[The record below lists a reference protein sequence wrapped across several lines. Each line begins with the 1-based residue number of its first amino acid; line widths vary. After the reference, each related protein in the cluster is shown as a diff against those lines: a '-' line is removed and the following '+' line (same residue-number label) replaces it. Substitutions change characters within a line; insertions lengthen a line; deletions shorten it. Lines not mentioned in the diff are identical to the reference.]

1 MPSADFC
8 AAFGGSPPSR
18 QSDHKGHGRQRRR
31 PPEVSL
37 TAFRTQPPE
46 FTWGALDGY
55 GLRESHARSSRAR
68 PPRIRF
74 LYIGSCVCST
84 LPSDPTSRLVTP
96 LRLATLHLH
105 QVGRGLSP
113 PSDQTC
119 SAQVGQAFQPVIF
132 LFVCEKTDRLESLSH
147 LQITRR
153 SHRCP
158 PPLPYLPS
166 CQIFTGPPDLPRC
179 PKVEGKSVA
188 NGSSSDRSRLFSCL
202 PCGPGKSLR
211 VDPSAPQTP
220 LGMTE

>member
-68 PPRIRF
+68 PPQIRF

-96 LRLATLHLH
+96 LRLATHLH

-119 SAQVGQAFQPVIF
+119 SAQVGQASLPV
-132 LFVCEKTDRLESLSH
+132 EDARASLLAPPFPTFH
-147 LQITRR
+147 R
-153 SHRCP
+153 SN
-158 PPLPYLPS
+158 
-166 CQIFTGPPDLPRC
+166 GVVPDLRPAL
-179 PKVEGKSVA
+179 PGISDNVIKLLGKLPIIANDPVEGLILPDAPKA
-188 NGSSSDRSRLFSCL
+188 LMLALHLPGGERL
-202 PCGPGKSLR
+202 PGMQNRFEL
-211 VDPSAPQTP
+211 VPNTA
-220 LGMTE
+220 

>member
-84 LPSDPTSRLVTP
+84 LPLDPTSRLVTP

-132 LFVCEKTDRLESLSH
+132 ALFRKRQAGKPV
-147 LQITRR
+147 
-153 SHRCP
+153 
-158 PPLPYLPS
+158 PLPERWAL
-166 CQIFTGPPDLPRC
+166 
-179 PKVEGKSVA
+179 A
-188 NGSSSDRSRLFSCL
+188 SSS
-202 PCGPGKSLR
+202 GPASVSFR
-211 VDPSAPQTP
+211 
-220 LGMTE
+220 

>member
-1 MPSADFC
+1 MSRALYSPLSFTSTCRLGLQPALRSCPLRAAASPRPTMPSADFC
-8 AAFGGSPPSR
+8 AAFGGYTPSGE
-18 QSDHKGHGRQRRR
+18 SDQKGHGRQRRR

-119 SAQVGQAFQPVIF
+119 SAQVGQASLPV
-132 LFVCEKTDRLESLSH
+132 EDARASLLAPPFPTFH
-147 LQITRR
+147 R
-153 SHRCP
+153 SN
-158 PPLPYLPS
+158 
-166 CQIFTGPPDLPRC
+166 GVVPDLR
-179 PKVEGKSVA
+179 
-188 NGSSSDRSRLFSCL
+188 
-202 PCGPGKSLR
+202 
-211 VDPSAPQTP
+211 
-220 LGMTE
+220 

>member
-1 MPSADFC
+1 MRCSAHTMPSADFC

-37 TAFRTQPPE
+37 TAFRTPPPE

-55 GLRESHARSSRAR
+55 GLRESHARSSRTR

-96 LRLATLHLH
+96 LRIATLHLH

-113 PSDQTC
+113 PSCQTC
-119 SAQVGQAFQPVIF
+119 SAQVGQASLPVDDARASSF
-132 LFVCEKTDRLESLSH
+132 A
-147 LQITRR
+147 
-153 SHRCP
+153 P
-158 PPLPYLPS
+158 PSTLLR
-166 CQIFTGPPDLPRC
+166 FPD
-179 PKVEGKSVA
+179 VA
-188 NGSSSDRSRLFSCL
+188 D
-202 PCGPGKSLR
+202 LR
-211 VDPSAPQTP
+211 VYGSTQ
-220 LGMTE
+220 E